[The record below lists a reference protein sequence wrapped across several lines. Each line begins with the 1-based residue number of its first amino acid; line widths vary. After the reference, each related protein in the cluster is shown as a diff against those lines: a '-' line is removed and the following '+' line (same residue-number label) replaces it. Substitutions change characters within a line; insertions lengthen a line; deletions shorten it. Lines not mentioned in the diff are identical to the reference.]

1 MKLNL
6 NEKLREVREN
16 QKARVYKG
24 MINYLLFLTQNPRV
38 RRNICQ
44 NIVKMKL

>member
-6 NEKLREVREN
+6 NERLREVREN
-16 QKARVYKG
+16 QKAKYYKG
-24 MINYLLFLTQNPRV
+24 MIHELLFFTWISRV
-38 RRNICQ
+38 KKNICQ

>member
-6 NEKLREVREN
+6 NDRLREVGEN
-16 QKARVYKG
+16 QKSRVYKG
-24 MINYLLFLTQNPRV
+24 MIHYLLFFTQISRV
-38 RRNICQ
+38 EKNICQ